1 MSQSSRWKSQGG
13 MNRRPTNNIVTNNN
27 SHSNILNARTFG
39 TEYTTIDKVADL
51 RDVETASIYRFDDDK
66 INFANVISYYPF
78 NDLSYNTPLP
88 SETTNN
94 DISNQSLAGN
104 LSTPK
109 PFPLE
114 FQDPSISGTFY
125 KPKVAYNDLIS
136 QNVIQLDPSSQV
148 LATDLSF
155 NTKNAYDTSGS
166 TISAAL
172 TMS

>member
-1 MSQSSRWKSQGG
+1 M
-13 MNRRPTNNIVTNNN
+13 
-27 SHSNILNARTFG
+27 
-39 TEYTTIDKVADL
+39 
-51 RDVETASIYRFDDDK
+51 IYRIILLYHRK
-66 INFANVISYYPF
+66 QPI
-78 NDLSYNTPLP
+78 T
-88 SETTNN
+88 

-104 LSTPK
+104 LSAPK

-114 FQDPSISGTFY
+114 FQDPPSNSGTFY

-155 NTKNAYDTSGS
+155 NTTNAYDASGS

-172 TMS
+172 TMSCFVYIPDSDVSTTAGQSKQFCLFAMDDLSQNRFTKF